1 MIYKNVKECD
11 LKSHVE
17 DTHGGQIASEM
28 LKKLSHMMTISPEK
42 YFYVPFH

>member
-1 MIYKNVKECD
+1 MIYKNVKQYD
-11 LKSHVE
+11 LTSQVE
-17 DTHGGQIASEM
+17 DTYGGQIASEM